1 MLWGYTAVSKLRLQT
16 EVAKLLREY
25 CDKGD
30 PKVIASTV
38 IIRFTSLTEST
49 DFLAIPASVFWLCFC
64 WRIALRIKQ
73 LVLFGVFFGDRINGS
88 V

>member
-30 PKVIASTV
+30 PKVIAFTV
-38 IIRFTSLTEST
+38 IIQFTSL
-49 DFLAIPASVFWLCFC
+49 
-64 WRIALRIKQ
+64 
-73 LVLFGVFFGDRINGS
+73 
-88 V
+88 

>member
-1 MLWGYTAVSKLRLQT
+1 MLCGYTAVCKLHLQT

-38 IIRFTSLTEST
+38 IIPLISL
-49 DFLAIPASVFWLCFC
+49 
-64 WRIALRIKQ
+64 
-73 LVLFGVFFGDRINGS
+73 
-88 V
+88 